1 MENKL
6 ETFEMKTTRP
16 LSPQLQVYSWQIT
29 SIMSIGH
36 RSSGIALSFGTFL
49 ILVWL
54 LALSLGPNIYNQVI
68 HYITSWFGQLILFG
82 FSVALIYHLL
92 NGIRHLYWD
101 AGKGYELEAVYR
113 SGYFVIILTMVLTLS
128 IWYAVWF
135 F

>member
-6 ETFEMKTTRP
+6 ETVEMKRSRP
-16 LSPQLQVYSWQIT
+16 LSPHLQVYSWQIT

-36 RSSGIALSFGTFL
+36 RASGIALSFGTFL

-54 LALSLGPNIYNQVI
+54 LALSLGPNIFNQVI

-113 SGYFVIILTMVLTLS
+113 SGYSVIILTIVLTLS